1 MTSEDSRNPLP
12 WREQARRI
20 ARVRRWS
27 GALAALLLCLAAL
40 TLVDGLVALMR
51 AGSTRIEL
59 IAGQSESLSGPV
71 SSKHPVPEDLRLRLT
86 PETAPV
92 EFRLEGFFPS
102 YWFGNGMWRGVVSTP
117 PGATPGRYGLTVG
130 FRGGGGS
137 RPVSGRQSPTYP
149 PARPVR
155 RPGQRPGRTW
165 FFGGG
170 AANVRREYAG

>member
-71 SSKHPVPEDLRLRLT
+71 SSKNPVPEDLRLRLT

-117 PGATPGRYGLTVG
+117 PGATPGRYGLTVLRVTTSSSG
-130 FRGGGGS
+130 LMPPPSRRGRCLLSAPEPGCPLCIWLRRWRWPAL
-137 RPVSGRQSPTYP
+137 RP
-149 PARPVR
+149 A
-155 RPGQRPGRTW
+155 
-165 FFGGG
+165 F
-170 AANVRREYAG
+170 